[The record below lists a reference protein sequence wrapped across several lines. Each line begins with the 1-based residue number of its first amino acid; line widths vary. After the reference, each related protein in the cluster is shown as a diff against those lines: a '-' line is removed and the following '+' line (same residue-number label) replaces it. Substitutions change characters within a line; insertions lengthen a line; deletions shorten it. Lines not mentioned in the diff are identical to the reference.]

1 MTAQLMG
8 SDTIPESATSSI
20 VNLGHEASEALS
32 SAAGK
37 TAKAATASGF
47 KRTMSLRSVTL
58 MGLAYM
64 TPIIALGTF
73 GVIAEDSHGAAA
85 MSYLLATVA
94 MLFTANSYGRMSVL
108 HPESGSAYTYVGKT
122 ISRKL
127 GFLVGWAVLLD
138 YMFLPMVVWLIG
150 ASYLNALFPSVPMW
164 TWIIGYI
171 VLDTA
176 INIVGINVA
185 DKINFVLMVFQAIVI
200 VMFVGLSIRS
210 VMGGAGTGTLLS
222 ASPFVGQGSSLSA
235 VVAGAAVAAYSFLG
249 FDAVTTMSEETKDPK
264 RTMPRA
270 IMLIAVIGGLIFI
283 GIAYFTQLVHP
294 GGVFADSSSAAY
306 EIAMQI
312 GGNLFTSFFV
322 AGLCVGQ
329 FTSGIASQASASR
342 LMYVMGRDGVLP
354 RKVFGRL
361 SKRFNTPVTCIL
373 IVAAVGLIALFMD
386 VSTSTSFVN
395 FGAFT
400 SFTLVNVS
408 LIVAYAKASKADRA
422 ANFPHGALRNVVF
435 PAIGAAFCF
444 YLLIHLDSNALVL
457 GLSWLAIGVVVLLFL
472 TKGLRQDPPEYAASE
487 A

>member
-1 MTAQLMG
+1 MTAQLIG
-8 SDTIPESATSSI
+8 PGTVPESATSSI
-20 VNLGHEASEALS
+20 IDLGGLTRDTTQST
-32 SAAGK
+32 
-37 TAKAATASGF
+37 TAESGTGL
-47 KRTMSLRSVTL
+47 KRTMNLRSVTL

-85 MSYLLATVA
+85 MSYLLATIA

-150 ASYLNALFPSVPMW
+150 ASYLNALIPAVPMW
-164 TWIIGYI
+164 AWIIGYI
-171 VLDTA
+171 ALNTA

-200 VMFVGLSIRS
+200 ATFVGLSIRS
-210 VMGGAGTGTLLS
+210 VMGGTGTGTLLS
-222 ASPFVGQGSSLSA
+222 LSPFTGQGSSLTA
-235 VVAGAAVAAYSFLG
+235 MVAGAAVAAYSFLG
-249 FDAVTTMSEETKDPK
+249 FDAVTTMSEETKDPE

-283 GIAYFTQLVHP
+283 GVAYFTQLVHP
-294 GGVFADSSSAAY
+294 GGMFADSSSAAY
-306 EIAMQI
+306 EIAMTI
-312 GGNLFTSFFV
+312 GGNLFTSIFV

-329 FTSGIASQASASR
+329 FTSGIATQASASR

-354 RKVFGRL
+354 RKVFGHL
-361 SKRFNTPVTCIL
+361 SKRFNTPVPCIL
-373 IVAAVGLIALFMD
+373 IIAAVGLIALCMD

-408 LIVAYAKASKADRA
+408 LIVAYAKASRKDRA
-422 ANFPHGALRNVVF
+422 ENFPHGALRNVVLPSF
-435 PAIGAAFCF
+435 GAMFCF
-444 YLLIHLDSNALVL
+444 YLLIHLDSNALAL
-457 GLSWLAIGVVVLLFL
+457 GLAWLAIGVVVLLFL
-472 TKGLRQDPPEYAASE
+472 TKGLRKDPPEYSADE